1 MSETTDSTRVYDYV
15 YTTAGRLKQVKRGSN
30 ILEHYE
36 YDANGNRTT
45 AVRWLAGGAATANA
59 TYDAQDR
66 MTLYGGVSYTYTANG
81 ELLRRIAGTDTTKY
95 TYDQLGNLLEVKLPG
110 GMAVTYKV
118 DGRNRRVAKLVD
130 GTFKRGWIYQD
141 GLRVVGELD
150 STGALAIRYVYGSRS
165 HVPDYLVRYG
175 TTYRLITDQLGSV
188 RQVVDA
194 SSGTV
199 AESITYDAW
208 GRITSQQSP
217 GFVSVAYAGG
227 LYDHHTG
234 LTRFG
239 ARDYD
244 ATVGRWTCK
253 DPTGLLG
260 GPNAYSYVACDPLN
274 FVDPAGFKH
283 HTAGETK
290 RILEKARRDA
300 AGLGGPLRAYRNHAV
315 PGVLDPK
322 KRSSGDTYQVGTRCF
337 RADEFGNFL
346 AGYAGYHTLDGF
358 GIVFVTA
365 GGWWF
370 DWFEDFTVRRPFNH
384 DEDSRPDVEAGY
396 EYAAYEEALR
406 GLLSTRMP

>member
-1 MSETTDSTRVYDYV
+1 
-15 YTTAGRLKQVKRGSN
+15 
-30 ILEHYE
+30 
-36 YDANGNRTT
+36 
-45 AVRWLAGGAATANA
+45 
-59 TYDAQDR
+59 

-199 AESITYDAW
+199 AEAVDYDAW

-244 ATVGRWTCK
+244 ASVGRWTCK
-253 DPTGLLG
+253 DPVGVGGLDA
-260 GPNAYSYVACDPLN
+260 NFYAYCFSDPLN
-274 FVDPAGFKH
+274 SADSSGLITDEDLEHLRDRVGSTSSPYEPGVVD
-283 HTAGETK
+283 
-290 RILEKARRDA
+290 RILTRLPTLPQGVADA
-300 AGLGGPLRAYRNHAV
+300 A
-315 PGVLDPK
+315 
-322 KRSSGDTYQVGTRCF
+322 
-337 RADEFGNFL
+337 
-346 AGYAGYHTLDGF
+346 AGYGDALLLYAPVLVRNIQGIEDVVNRCSYQYSLGHQLGHLTQTL
-358 GIVFVTA
+358 
-365 GGWWF
+365 
-370 DWFEDFTVRRPFNH
+370 
-384 DEDSRPDVEAGY
+384 
-396 EYAAYEEALR
+396 
-406 GLLSTRMP
+406 LL